1 MKSIIF
7 IAPPAAGKGTQ
18 SKLVSA
24 KYNIPHISTGD
35 LLRSVINSGSELGK
49 SIKAEIDKGNLV
61 SDELILDL
69 LKTRLNQDD
78 TKNGYILDGFP
89 RNLNQA
95 KEYDNLLKS
104 LNKELGYVILLDLDK
119 ETAKNRIT
127 GRLSCKTCGSVYN
140 EYIEE
145 SKPKNKGLCDKCNT
159 ELSKR
164 TDDNEETFEE
174 RYNTY
179 LKETEPL
186 INYYENKGCLY
197 RVNSGVS
204 LDSVFEE
211 IVHIIGSSK

>member
-18 SKLVSA
+18 SKLVSE

-35 LLRSVINSGSELGK
+35 LLRDVINSGSELGR
-49 SIKAEIDKGNLV
+49 SIKAEIDKGHFV

-69 LKTRLNQDD
+69 LKTRLNHDD
-78 TKNGYILDGFP
+78 CNNGYILDGFP

-95 KEYDNLLKS
+95 IEYDKLLES
-104 LNKELGYVILLDLDK
+104 LNKDTGYVILLDLDK
-119 ETAKNRIT
+119 ETAKKRIT

-140 EYIEE
+140 ELIEGLM
-145 SKPKNKGLCDKCNT
+145 PKNNNLCDKCNL

-164 TDDNEETFEE
+164 SDDNEDTFEE

-179 LKETEPL
+179 LKQTEPL
-186 INYYENKGCLY
+186 INYYEKKGCLY

-204 LDSVFEE
+204 KERIFEE
-211 IVHIIGSSK
+211 IERIIGSSK